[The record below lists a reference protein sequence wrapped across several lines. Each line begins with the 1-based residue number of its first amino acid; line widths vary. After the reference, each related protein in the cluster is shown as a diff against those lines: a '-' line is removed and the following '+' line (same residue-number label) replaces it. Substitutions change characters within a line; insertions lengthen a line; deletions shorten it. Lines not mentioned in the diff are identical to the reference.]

1 MVRPERRRA
10 RVSAP
15 AIAASAFPFHGRS
28 VARGCPDGVRAGNAV
43 SRLAAIALSSA
54 EAVAA
59 VTAGARRPNTTSR
72 RRSRGDTGAVGARRC
87 SDASA
92 ASGIQ
97 SRVPG
102 NPPVAPS
109 NDAAATPTTSKGWP
123 DIRIV
128 CPTTAGF
135 AANRLRHSA
144 WLKTTTRAAPASS
157 AGWMVRP
164 IAGETPS
171 VEKYAPSTA
180 SAARSSVIE
189 DEATAGENRADADML
204 LKEVCAARRS
214 RKSAKDIDPVK
225 NSPSYGVTTKTR
237 RSGSRAPGSLRK
249 IESTT
254 Q

>member
-1 MVRPERRRA
+1 MS
-10 RVSAP
+10 RV
-15 AIAASAFPFHGRS
+15 
-28 VARGCPDGVRAGNAV
+28 
-43 SRLAAIALSSA
+43 AAIALTSA
-54 EAVAA
+54 EAAAA

-72 RRSRGDTGAVGARRC
+72 RRSRGDTGAVAARRDR
-87 SDASA
+87 DASA

-102 NPPVAPS
+102 NGPLTPS
-109 NDAAATPTTSKGWP
+109 NDAAATPTTSKGCP
-123 DIRIV
+123 DIRID

-180 SAARSSVIE
+180 SAARSSVVE
-189 DEATAGENRADADML
+189 DEATAGVNDADAEML
-204 LKEVCAARRS
+204 VKEVCAARRS
-214 RKSAKDIDPVK
+214 WKSGRDIEPWTM
-225 NSPSYGVTTKTR
+225 SPSYGVTTMTR
-237 RSGSRAPGSLRK
+237 RSGSRAPASLRK

-254 Q
+254 EYTAVVTATPIARESTAKTVKRGVASSRRAASLRSVMVAA